1 MATGDDFIGGA
12 IDLYVGEV
20 ERSRQP
26 SAVSR
31 QPSAV
36 SRQPSGSGQ
45 LGAVSFKLLG
55 VKIGYIDCG

>member
-1 MATGDDFIGGA
+1 LATGDDFIVSA

-36 SRQPSGSGQ
+36 SRQVQG
-45 LGAVSFKLLG
+45 
-55 VKIGYIDCG
+55 C